1 MNFPLGLVWTFVAP
15 LRMVLGR
22 SEAAEPAWDSAACVN
37 LVFDGES
44 ISVGA
49 GSNDVRGLERPVATA
64 RGPNV

>member
-1 MNFPLGLVWTFVAP
+1 MNFPLWLVWTFVAP
-15 LRMVLGR
+15 RTTVR
-22 SEAAEPAWDSAACVN
+22 SRSAAAEPACDSAACVN